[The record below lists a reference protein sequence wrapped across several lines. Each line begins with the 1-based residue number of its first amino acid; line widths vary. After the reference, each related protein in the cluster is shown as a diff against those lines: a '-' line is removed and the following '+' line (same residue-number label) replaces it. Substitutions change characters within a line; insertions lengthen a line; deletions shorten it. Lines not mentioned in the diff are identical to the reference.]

1 MKLKII
7 ILLVLLT
14 QILTAQKG
22 ARIGYI
28 DMDLILENIDEYKIA
43 KKIIDKKIEVWKK
56 EIELQK
62 IQLKRY
68 QDELNSEK
76 VLLTQELIADRN
88 SEINDFA
95 SGIIFL

>member
-1 MKLKII
+1 MGNSFYNWSTILKFMKLKII
-7 ILLVLLT
+7 VLLVLMT

-56 EIELQK
+56 EIELQNIK
-62 IQLKRY
+62 QSKKKLPP
-68 QDELNSEK
+68 
-76 VLLTQELIADRN
+76 
-88 SEINDFA
+88 INR
-95 SGIIFL
+95 S

>member
-7 ILLVLLT
+7 IFIFLAT

-28 DMDLILENIDEYKIA
+28 DMDLILENIDEYKMA
-43 KKIIDKKIEVWKK
+43 KKIIDQKILVWKK

-68 QDELNSEK
+68 QDLS
-76 VLLTQELIADRN
+76 LIH
-88 SEINDFA
+88 I
-95 SGIIFL
+95 

>member
-28 DMDLILENIDEYKIA
+28 DMDLILENIDEYNIA
-43 KKIIDKKIEVWKK
+43 KKIIDQKIVVWKK

-68 QDELNSEK
+68 FLINYSEGGCNNQPIWK
-76 VLLTQELIADRN
+76 
-88 SEINDFA
+88 
-95 SGIIFL
+95 